1 MKIALIGDIHANLPA
16 LQAVLADITTQ
27 GVDAIWNAG
36 DSVGYGPFPNEV
48 LDMLQER
55 DILSIVGNYDLKAL
69 SMPTRSNKWRKK
81 KNPLKLL
88 AFQWAFDT
96 LTPANRNYLRSLPEQ
111 RRLKAMK
118 KDILL
123 THASPVSNKEFVGYN
138 TSKKRLKELALA
150 SAADIVVCGH
160 SHQAF
165 AGKAKGVWF
174 INTGS
179 VGRPDDGNP
188 EACYAVLNL
197 EEGSISIEH
206 HRVGYDIKRT
216 IEAIHANHLPPE
228 FAEMFTQGRN
238 LNDVLIQ

>member
-16 LQAVLADITTQ
+16 LQAVFADISTQ

-69 SMPTRSNKWRKK
+69 AMPTRSKKWQQKK
-81 KNPLKLL
+81 HPLKLI
-88 AFQWAFDT
+88 AFQWAYNT
-96 LTPANRNYLRSLPEQ
+96 MTPANRNYLRSLPEQ
-111 RRLKAMK
+111 RRLKAMN

-123 THASPVSNKEFVGYN
+123 THASPVSNKEFVGSS

-150 SAADIVVCGH
+150 AAADIVICGH

-179 VGRPDDGNP
+179 VGRPDDGNHK
-188 EACYAVLNL
+188 ACYAVLTL
-197 EEGSISIEH
+197 QDESISVEH
-206 HRVGYDIKRT
+206 YRVDYDVKRT
-216 IEAIHANHLPPE
+216 IDAIHDNQLPQE
-228 FAEMFTQGRN
+228 FAEMFLQGRN